1 MLFKEKKMKKK
12 LFTCLLAIL
21 LLAGTLPVYATT
33 LSVTES
39 KSLINGVTYT
49 HMERLSGTGWQDIY
63 VVQADLN
70 EPHLKFD
77 VLSRADGKS
86 YLQNTYD
93 SAVDADA
100 VAAINADFFSSK
112 RGESGRGS
120 AIGIEIS
127 DGILK
132 TSPAAY
138 EDMNVLYQ
146 PKEDET
152 LYFNHFTYDFKVT
165 APSGESENIVVIN
178 KYDDLRGIVMYTP
191 AWGKT
196 TPGSGSDVLEVVVT
210 DGIVTAKNYNN
221 GSVEIPENG
230 YVLASNITINNF
242 LDTKL
247 AVGDEVTV
255 DIATLPDFN
264 NLKTAVGGG
273 GLILVDGKVPD
284 TFSHT
289 ITGAQPRSAVGTD
302 KTGKIITLVA
312 VDGRRSGAA
321 GMTQTQLGYLMA
333 ELGCFNAMNLDGG
346 GSTLLTVKDETG
358 HRVAN
363 QPSDG
368 SKRAVTNS
376 VGILLDEPANPVL
389 SAVRLTPDDPNMF
402 AGTRRWLKFEGL
414 DQYGRILHDS
424 ITEPVAWTVLEG
436 NAVIEDDMLIA
447 ETPGIVKIQGTY
459 GDFHDITTVTV
470 LDVPYRL
477 STGAS
482 EIKASVGDSK
492 ALWVTGWDARG
503 QHALIYPTDLQ
514 MTVKNPSVARMQ
526 GNSLQAVANGST
538 VVTAAFGEVSTS
550 LAFTVGNA
558 ETASI
563 PKNTVKP
570 DAAQKAPDIS
580 NKNSFT
586 FTVFGNTR
594 TPEKLFDLYIMNGVV
609 NAVKAESDMNYFV
622 GNSVNT
628 KILKDLGKNL
638 KTANGYSRIDYRDNA
653 FITLKNSYGKTLF
666 GTDETQW
673 EKLRNDIENLQAE
686 NLFVFL
692 NDHNI
697 SSLPVEIT
705 VFKKL
710 MAEAAQKCSHVY
722 VFAGGYVNETVIEDG
737 VRYITTAGVF
747 PSIGLKPPATNISY
761 IKYYAVTVD
770 GDKVTYETKGIIG

>member
-1 MLFKEKKMKKK
+1 MKKK
-12 LFTCLLAIL
+12 LFICLLAVL
-21 LLAGTLPVYATT
+21 LLAGTLPAYATT

-39 KSLINGVTYT
+39 KTLINGVTYT

-93 SAVDADA
+93 TAVNADA

-120 AIGIEIS
+120 AIGMEIS
-127 DGILK
+127 DGVLK

-152 LYFNHFTYDFKVT
+152 LYFNHFTYDFKVS
-165 APSGESENIVVIN
+165 APSGASESIVVIN

-196 TPGSGSDVLEVVVT
+196 TPGSGGDVLEVVVE
-210 DGIVTAKNYNN
+210 DGIVTAKNYDN

-230 YVLASNITINNF
+230 YVLATNITMNTF
-242 LDTKL
+242 LDTQL
-247 AVGDEVTV
+247 AVGDAVTV

-264 NLKTAVGGG
+264 KLQTAVGGG
-273 GLILVDGKVPD
+273 GIILADGKVPD

-289 ITGAQPRSAVGTD
+289 ISGAQPRSAVGTD

-346 GSTLLTVKDETG
+346 GSTLLAVKDETG

-376 VGILLDEPANPVL
+376 VGILLDDPAEPIL

-402 AGTRRWLKFEGL
+402 AGTHRQLRFEGL
-414 DQYGRILHDS
+414 DQYGRLLHDS
-424 ITEPVAWTVLEG
+424 ITKPVTWTVLEG
-436 NAVIEDDMLIA
+436 DATVEDDMLIA
-447 ETPGIVKIQGTY
+447 ETPGTVKIQGVY

-470 LDVPYRL
+470 LDAPHRL
-477 STGAS
+477 STDVS
-482 EIKASVGDSK
+482 NVKASVGDSK
-492 ALWVTGWDARG
+492 ALSFTGWDARG
-503 QHALIYPTDLQ
+503 RHALIYPTDLQ
-514 MTVKNPSVARMQ
+514 MTVKNSSVASLQ
-526 GNSLQAVANGST
+526 GNSLQALANGST
-538 VVTAAFGEVSTS
+538 VVTAAFGDVSANLT
-550 LAFTVGNA
+550 LTVGDA
-558 ETASI
+558 EAVSL
-563 PKNTVKP
+563 PKNTSKP
-570 DAAQKAPDIS
+570 DAAQKAPEAPG
-580 NKNSFT
+580 KNSFS

-609 NAVKAESDMNYFV
+609 NAVKTESDMNYFV

-628 KILKDLGKNL
+628 KILKDLGESL
-638 KTANGYSRIDYRDNA
+638 KTASGYSRTDYRNNA
-653 FITLKNSYGKTLF
+653 FITLKNSYGKTLY
-666 GTDETQW
+666 GTDNSQW
-673 EKLRNDIENLQAE
+673 EKLRSDIENLQTE

-710 MAEAAQKCSHVY
+710 MAEAAQKCSNVY

-747 PSIGLKPPATNISY
+747 PSIGLKPPASNISY
-761 IKYYAVTVD
+761 IKYYAVTVN
-770 GDKVTYETKGIIG
+770 GDSVTYETKGIVK